1 MLLAGLV
8 DYFAE
13 QQNLDDETRK
23 KTYMQ
28 RVTLARSR
36 AEGIFHEHL
45 ADGRVIKMSHRP
57 LADGGSLAT
66 YEDITE
72 ELGVERDLR
81 AAKETAELASRSKS
95 EFLANMSH
103 ELRTPLNAIIGF
115 SELIRDGLF
124 GPVGNAKYLEYAGD
138 IHSSGQHL
146 RELIDDIL
154 DLSKIEA
161 GKLELHEE
169 VVDMTEVI
177 DSCLTLVAERAREA
191 GLELERRVPG
201 GLSGLWADKR
211 NLKQIVLNL
220 LSNAVKFTPAGG
232 RVAVT
237 AGIAPDRG
245 FEIAVSDT
253 GIGIGPEDISRTL
266 EPFVQVDST
275 FSRRHEGTG
284 LGLPLSK
291 AMIELN
297 GGSLHI
303 ESELGIGTTV
313 TVRFPPEKVRELA
326 A

>member
-1 MLLAGLV
+1 
-8 DYFAE
+8 
-13 QQNLDDETRK
+13 
-23 KTYMQ
+23 
-28 RVTLARSR
+28 
-36 AEGIFHEHL
+36 
-45 ADGRVIKMSHRP
+45 
-57 LADGGSLAT
+57 
-66 YEDITE
+66 
-72 ELGVERDLR
+72 
-81 AAKETAELASRSKS
+81 
-95 EFLANMSH
+95 MSH

-115 SELIRDGLF
+115 SELIRDSSF

-138 IHSSGQHL
+138 IHSSGEHL

-154 DLSKIEA
+154 DLSNIEA
-161 GKLELHEE
+161 GKFELNEE
-169 VVDMTEVI
+169 VVDMAEVI
-177 DSCLTLVAERAREA
+177 DSCLTLVGERAREA
-191 GLELERRVPG
+191 GLSLERRVPED
-201 GLSGLWADKR
+201 LSGLWADKR

-232 RVAVT
+232 RVAVA

-253 GIGIGPEDISRTL
+253 GIGIGSEDISRAL

-297 GGSLHI
+297 GGSLKI
-303 ESELGIGTTV
+303 ESDLGAGTKV